1 VDAGDAALPTTM
13 AATHIQLFADES
25 ATLADHV
32 AALRCARE
40 RYLVHVLY
48 NTSIGVT
55 MAQSTK
61 VRVLASCWGTG
72 EREAAQNLL
81 SYEDHFTVPVVLGA
95 LQVLDATRKAK
106 QLDAKLAKFDQ
117 SEKKINSRPHKLSA
131 LKTRRDAIATL
142 EQEVLAVAEPGVSGV
157 SGALQ
162 RHVARWVRSIPKDK
176 LEFWLLALPKE
187 PWIEIAQL
195 CHLNPAKDF
204 KAVPWFLNHAFGEA
218 PPAGTL
224 AAEAAGFTTANL
236 AAKAT
241 EFALPYSYVRR
252 RFAGQIPDTAKVAM
266 AKYMP
271 LDQLIWYYED
281 AQDELAT
288 ADGAVERILAARLA
302 AGEAP
307 AGLTAGKLL
316 ERLLAF
322 LKVGE
327 VTDAD
332 TLATLFPGIGAPTL
346 AAALRRFNGDVERTA
361 MQLFEYSSAEIERH
375 FAPAA
380 GAPAVLAAEEA
391 PPCFIPQLMP
401 HASRAMMRLSLPLEK
416 PVFIMGDASAS
427 MQVAVSTSAILASL
441 IAAVSDAGLCFFNTE
456 CIAPP
461 VVPRTVEEV
470 LTVAKSITAD
480 GATCPAA
487 ALWPLLQT
495 KQRVRQLVLVSDEEE
510 NTKYRGHS
518 FAELFAQY
526 EKEISPGCRITF
538 VSFLADLNAEG
549 QMVSELRAMGY
560 APEQFK
566 LHRSRPDLTK
576 TDALLAVMS
585 ANTAQVAKEREE
597 MEAVLRLDGLEA
609 LMAVLQQR
617 RGGAAERGPGGKE
630 TATAVPVA
638 VQAEAAVGAGAVV
651 VVVAEAPSPAPVA
664 TQAEVATAAF
674 LAGCGVDRGLGDGDA
689 AGPSALARSASE
701 GTPPRLA
708 GGGGADASAVVQA
721 VVVPADEAAPPA

>member
-1 VDAGDAALPTTM
+1 MTVTP
-13 AATHIQLFADES
+13 LFLEEERK
-25 ATLADHV
+25 LAEHV
-32 AALRCARE
+32 QALRARHDE
-40 RYLVHVLY
+40 YIVQVLW
-48 NTSIGVT
+48 NATKGVT

-61 VRVLASCWGTG
+61 VRVLAALWGTG
-72 EREAAQNLL
+72 ERDVAVQLL
-81 SYEDHFTVPVVLGA
+81 AHEDAFTVPVVLGA
-95 LQVLDATRKAK
+95 LQLLDSKRKAK
-106 QLDAKLAKFDQ
+106 QLDAKLQKLDQ
-117 SEKKINSRPHKLSA
+117 SAKKSRAKLGA
-131 LKTRRDAIATL
+131 LKTRRDAIKSL
-142 EQEVLAVAEPGVSGV
+142 EQEVMEVAEPAICGV

-162 RHVARWVRSIPKDK
+162 RHVARWVRAIPKEK

-195 CHLNPAKDF
+195 CHLNPKKDF
-204 KAVPWFLNHAFGEA
+204 GPVPWFLNHAYGEA
-218 PPAGTL
+218 PPAGSI
-224 AAEAAGFTTANL
+224 AAAAADFTPGNL
-236 AAKAT
+236 ATKAT
-241 EFALPYSYVRR
+241 EFELPYSYARR
-252 RFAGQIPDTAKVAM
+252 RFAGQIPDSAKVAM

-271 LDQLIWYYED
+271 IDQLIWYYDD
-281 AQDELAT
+281 AQDALST
-288 ADGAVERILAARLA
+288 ADGEVERILEARLA
-302 AGEAP
+302 AGEIP
-307 AGLTAGKLL
+307 TLTAGKLL

-380 GAPAVLAAEEA
+380 GAPEVLAAEEA
-391 PPCFIPQLMP
+391 PPSFIPRLMP
-401 HASRAMMRLSLPLEK
+401 HASHAMTQLSLPLEK

-461 VVPRTVEEV
+461 VIPRTVDEV

-487 ALWPLLQT
+487 ALWPLLQS

-510 NTKYRGHS
+510 NTKYKGHS
-518 FAELFAQY
+518 FSELFAKY
-526 EKEISPGCRITF
+526 EKEVSPGCRITF
-538 VSFLADLNAEG
+538 VSFLANLNSEG
-549 QMVSELRAMGY
+549 QMVSELLAMGY

-585 ANTAQVAKEREE
+585 ANTAEVAKERAK
-597 MEAVLRLDGLEA
+597 MEAALRSDGLDA
-609 LMAVLQQR
+609 LMAVLQQKDI
-617 RGGAAERGPGGKE
+617 AMTTDTKS
-630 TATAVPVA
+630 VV
-638 VQAEAAVGAGAVV
+638 VQAEAAAGTSNMV
-651 VVVAEAPSPAPVA
+651 EAPSPEPQPTVE
-664 TQAEVATAAF
+664 EVNQEAAAAF
-674 LAGCGVDRGLGDGDA
+674 LAGCGFETIHEGTVDAPAIPEAPAAPQNGVNSNPSIVQAIVVEVEDA
-689 AGPSALARSASE
+689 AQS
-701 GTPPRLA
+701 
-708 GGGGADASAVVQA
+708 
-721 VVVPADEAAPPA
+721 